1 MLYEGQVSKAIKKYY
16 SPEQKRS
23 ISMIIANRMYQ
34 LAICKWKMKQ
44 YGVHSQQVSWHE
56 VDTDI
61 NEAIL
66 AFQHLCDSKGVPMCL
81 DLIVK
86 LILMRSICNG

>member
-1 MLYEGQVSKAIKKYY
+1 
-16 SPEQKRS
+16 
-23 ISMIIANRMYQ
+23 MIIANRMYQ

-86 LILMRSICNG
+86 LILMRSICNGQQRKFITAQRIAQAASDILD